1 MGVDRLARAQCV
13 AAFLVAA
20 LGCGGSNEPSV
31 SSGNTAAAGSG
42 TGMSATNSGKPDM
55 GSPAG
60 SKSMSSDSSSGAAGK
75 STSSGSGTGGSMMS
89 SNSGGSG
96 GKSTSSSGG
105 GSGGA
110 GSGASTS
117 GTGGS
122 MTSSGGGGGG
132 GSGGSSSSSNG
143 MFSPLCDAVPPTAAG
158 AAPTKGGACTES
170 DPQLCYKT
178 CGPQGIGFKSETC
191 TNGAYAEM
199 TGCSFPDADYSCF
212 KIPMMQDA
220 SCPTMTPQSGMPC
233 EVAACTLCSV
243 MGMYLDSM
251 GAAKTGYCVCPMAGA
266 SGMRKWSCASTTAWP
281 CPTGRGC

>member
-1 MGVDRLARAQCV
+1 M
-13 AAFLVAA
+13 
-20 LGCGGSNEPSV
+20 

-89 SNSGGSG
+89 SSGGGSG

-122 MTSSGGGGGG
+122 MTSSSGGGGGG
-132 GSGGSSSSSNG
+132 GSGGSSSSSSG

-158 AAPTKGGACTES
+158 GAPNKGGACTDS

-178 CGPQGIGFKSETC
+178 CGPQSIGFKSETC

-220 SCPTMTPQSGMPC
+220 SCPTMTPQAGMAC
-233 EVAACTLCSV
+233 EVAACTLCAV
-243 MGMYLDSM
+243 NMMYLDSS